1 MSVMYFHVH
10 FMLMSDGGTKH
21 VTQTGAPVVDID
33 GFKIEDFSLYWNDD
47 SKNCSK
53 LMSGSFWMKAA

>member
-33 GFKIEDFSLYWNDD
+33 GFKIEDFSLY
-47 SKNCSK
+47 
-53 LMSGSFWMKAA
+53 